1 MFPRQLFT
9 QWLIVSVDS
18 NILDFYS
25 VDHKKPK
32 FGKKNKVKMIHLIS
46 VTIGLH
52 LWGCLTKQNWGRC
65 SVASQCKDAH
75 LFFFLLM
82 FIFFWLQ
89 SCLGIVTITLHMHF
103 LFFFGKKFKT
113 CFFPQNLL
121 HPIPSSSIFHS
132 WMQGNK
138 SFIELLP
145 FHHWNVKV
153 YQQEQY
159 LQIQREPAVYWLP
172 LLYF

>member
-1 MFPRQLFT
+1 MFPQQLFT
-9 QWLIVSVDS
+9 QWVIVSVDS

-75 LFFFLLM
+75 LVFFLLM

-89 SCLGIVTITLHMHF
+89 SCLGIVTITIHMHF
-103 LFFFGKKFKT
+103 FYFFWKEIQDLFFSPKSFAPNSIFTHLSQLNAGK
-113 CFFPQNLL
+113 QVLYWVIA
-121 HPIPSSSIFHS
+121 IPSL
-132 WMQGNK
+132 K
-138 SFIELLP
+138 C
-145 FHHWNVKV
+145 
-153 YQQEQY
+153 
-159 LQIQREPAVYWLP
+159 
-172 LLYF
+172 